1 MCIYKP
7 DTALSYGLWNLSMIK
22 THVIECNFLYIWLVD
37 VSTHKEMFILFDMWK
52 LNKEYETPR

>member
-7 DTALSYGLWNLSMIK
+7 DTALSYGCEIYPWFR
-22 THVIECNFLYIWLVD
+22 HVIECNFLYIWLVD

-52 LNKEYETPR
+52 LNKENKTPR